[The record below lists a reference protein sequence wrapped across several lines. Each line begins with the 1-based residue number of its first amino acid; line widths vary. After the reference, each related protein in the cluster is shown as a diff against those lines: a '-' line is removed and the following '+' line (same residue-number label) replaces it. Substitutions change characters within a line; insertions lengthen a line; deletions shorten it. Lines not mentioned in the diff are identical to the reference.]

1 MSRCLSINVIVTGII
16 VIISSPLTDLPNDTK
31 NLILT
36 CYPKG
41 RSRLMTRLTAEGFSH
56 LPQVTHIQLR
66 GCPIAS
72 IDQDAFRDLQH
83 LESLTIGRVY
93 A

>member
-1 MSRCLSINVIVTGII
+1 
-16 VIISSPLTDLPNDTK
+16 
-31 NLILT
+31 
-36 CYPKG
+36 
-41 RSRLMTRLTAEGFSH
+41 MTRLTAEGFSH

-83 LESLTIGRVY
+83 LESLTIGKVY
-93 A
+93 V